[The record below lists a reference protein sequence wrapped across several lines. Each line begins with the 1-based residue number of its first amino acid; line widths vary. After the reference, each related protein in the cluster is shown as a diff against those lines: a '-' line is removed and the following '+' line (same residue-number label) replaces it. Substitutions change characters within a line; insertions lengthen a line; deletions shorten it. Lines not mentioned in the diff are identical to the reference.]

1 MCASC
6 LRAACQL
13 VLGNEPHD
21 ELSDF
26 IALARWQCRNELR
39 AIADEFEIGV
49 NAVVGH
55 LGRLRAKGAI
65 EWIRDGRAAG
75 VRLAGKRC
83 CKCGGTGVFS

>member
-1 MCASC
+1 MPKQLTDRQLEILAF
-6 LRAACQL
+6 LRERIGQ
-13 VLGNEPHD
+13 GETPT
-21 ELSDF
+21 
-26 IALARWQCRNELR
+26 IR

-55 LGRLRAKGAI
+55 LARLREKGAI

-83 CKCGGTGVFS
+83 CKCGGTGVLL